1 MTVHDSESI
10 YISGVTGAVRVLLA
24 DDHPLVR
31 LGIRLALGE
40 KFEICAEADNAEE
53 AVAAALREKPHICLL
68 DVGMPGNGIQA
79 AARIAAQ
86 LPEVAIVMISAS
98 DDHDTLLAAVRAG
111 AVGYL
116 RKESDLT
123 RLPEVLL
130 GVLDG
135 EAAVP
140 RTVTARLLGE
150 LRRPGVR
157 HLRHGSRA
165 AGNLTSREADVLEL
179 VLEGLST
186 SEIGRRLFLAPPTVR
201 SHVAAVMRKFE
212 VRDRAA
218 LRALFDGSY
227 RVSEDDRG

>member
-1 MTVHDSESI
+1 M
-10 YISGVTGAVRVLLA
+10 LLA
-24 DDHPLVR
+24 DDHPLTR
-31 LGIRLALGE
+31 LGIRLALGDR
-40 KFEICAEADNAEE
+40 FEICAEADNADG

-86 LPEVAIVMISAS
+86 LPEVAIVMISAA
-98 DDHDTLLAAVRAG
+98 DDHDTLFAAVRAG

-116 RKESDLT
+116 LKESDLI

-130 GVLDG
+130 RVLDG

-157 HLRHGSRA
+157 HLRQGTRVG
-165 AGNLTSREADVLEL
+165 GNLTSRETDVLEL
-179 VLEGLST
+179 VLDGLST
-186 SEIGRRLFLAPPTVR
+186 SEIGQRLFLAPPTVR
-201 SHVAAVMRKFE
+201 SHVAAVMRKTG
-212 VRDRAA
+212 VRDRDA
-218 LRALFDGSY
+218 LRALFDDSH
-227 RVSEDDRG
+227 RVREDDRL